1 MLETAWESR
10 WPPIKKKITLD
21 QRCVIRKHSYH
32 GWLIQHQSESYKV
45 NIRTDLHKV
54 ADSTSCE
61 VLIQVWSSQRSVNHK
76 LRSIDLSL
84 IFTAWCKAQVAK
96 QLAKDK
102 IYKILSDGTL
112 KTAYRRINHRDMI
125 CQTSKPNNSAE
136 LIDKQR
142 KKDVTLYIE
151 REQSS

>member
-1 MLETAWESR
+1 MR
-10 WPPIKKKITLD
+10 DKKAFLSWMTD
-21 QRCVIRKHSYH
+21 PTSVRK
-32 GWLIQHQSESYKV
+32 LQSEHQ
-45 NIRTDLHKV
+45 I
-54 ADSTSCE
+54 
-61 VLIQVWSSQRSVNHK
+61 WSSQRSVNHK

-96 QLAKDK
+96 QLVKDK

-125 CQTSKPNNSAE
+125 CQTSKPNNSEE

-142 KKDVTLYIE
+142 KKM
-151 REQSS
+151 